1 MREPRP
7 APAGVTCFRAHDRAH
22 KCRGKVVELSCPK
35 CDWKRALCA
44 AACEGPRRAMVL
56 SAHNRV
62 AHTAQ
67 GKAHLA
73 DLQKKGAAA
82 RDGRPKHRQA
92 RKAKAAEPKRK
103 PAPATSSP
111 PAVDRRK
118 LIAQR
123 AKAASKQHCLVCQK
137 PGHNARTCPRRRAEV
152 DEAGEPRPAM
162 GALDV
167 AGLEEL
173 DAGHDVEPRAGVRVE
188 E

>member
-1 MREPRP
+1 
-7 APAGVTCFRAHDRAH
+7 VICFRAHDHAH
-22 KCRGKVVELSCPK
+22 QCRGKVVEICCPK

-67 GKAHLA
+67 GKAHLV
-73 DLQKKGAAA
+73 DLQRRGAAA
-82 RDGRPKHRQA
+82 RDGRPKHRKTKA
-92 RKAKAAEPKRK
+92 AKAKAAAPERK
-103 PAPATSSP
+103 PATSSP

-123 AKAASKQHCLVCQK
+123 MKVSRASASRQVCLICQK

-167 AGLEEL
+167 EGLEEL
-173 DAGHDVEPRAGVRVE
+173 ESGHDVKLRASGVGVE
-188 E
+188 D